1 MRQDVTDFVKGC
13 TICQSTKPRM
23 TQPKPPLY
31 PITNESDALP
41 FETIALD
48 FITKLPESEG
58 NDTILTITD
67 QACSKVSQ
75 LYRAV
80 GSGFGIFGVYS
91 KGVKV
96 IRCLLSHK
104 H

>member
-13 TICQSTKPRM
+13 AVCQSTKPRM

-31 PITNESDALP
+31 PITTEPGTLP

-67 QACSKVSQ
+67 QACSKAA
-75 LYRAV
+75 LFLPCKETIDA
-80 GSGFGIFGVYS
+80 
-91 KGVKV
+91 KGVAALYAQKV
-96 IRCLLSHK
+96 FPHYGIP
-104 H
+104 